1 MRRGPTLIQPG
12 VLKVAVV
19 GVEFPDVKHNDKITP
34 KDWENEFFSRKLY
47 ASTSATGQQVYG
59 SVNDFYIEQ
68 SSGTMRIEGKMLGW
82 IEVAKNRMDYSPTPM
97 LPATPNGDKKPV
109 PEKKGIADEDH
120 RRIDKSPDM
129 PGPEKGAVDK
139 PGPDDNANR
148 RGNKDAL
155 LREVLDKLVARDGKD
170 VLSSYDAVVFI
181 YAGNRAVRTIES
193 VYWPHMSQMNYPTRR
208 LRYYIVEEGA
218 DRMTNISVLCHEMGH
233 VFGLPDLYIR
243 RQQNGSPNPPRFQ
256 NPYAESLWQWDL
268 MAVQVN
274 NGRPQHMSAWSKEQ
288 LGWIKPTVIDPRV
301 PQKLVLAP
309 IENSPNECIKIPVRA
324 DGSEYFL
331 LENRRHIGFDASV
344 PAEGLLIWRV
354 VFGRPV
360 LEAAHG
366 VSGSAGLRRDTSNVP
381 FPTDHNDAF
390 TPYTKPSSA
399 ALTGEELPVYITNI
413 RRLADGRIAFNVGYG
428 FD

>member
-1 MRRGPTLIQPG
+1 M
-12 VLKVAVV
+12 
-19 GVEFPDVKHNDKITP
+19 
-34 KDWENEFFSRKLY
+34 
-47 ASTSATGQQVYG
+47 
-59 SVNDFYIEQ
+59 
-68 SSGTMRIEGKMLGW
+68 
-82 IEVAKNRMDYSPTPM
+82 
-97 LPATPNGDKKPV
+97 
-109 PEKKGIADEDH
+109 
-120 RRIDKSPDM
+120 
-129 PGPEKGAVDK
+129 
-139 PGPDDNANR
+139 
-148 RGNKDAL
+148 
-155 LREVLDKLVARDGKD
+155 
-170 VLSSYDAVVFI
+170 
-181 YAGNRAVRTIES
+181 
-193 VYWPHMSQMNYPTRR
+193 MNYQTRR
-208 LRYYIVEEGA
+208 LRYYIAEEGG

-288 LGWIKPTVIDPRV
+288 LGWIKPAVIDPRV
-301 PQKLVLAP
+301 RQKLVLAP

-324 DGSEYFL
+324 DGSEYFF

-366 VSGSAGLRRDTSNVP
+366 VAARPDCAATRTNVP

-399 ALTGEELPVYITNI
+399 ALTGEELPVYHHQHPSLGRWADCVQRGVWIRLKQQR
-413 RRLADGRIAFNVGYG
+413 RRLRILHEGIDFFGSLREIVHGRRDRSFENNRCCSMNPHVVRS
-428 FD
+428 